1 MLCYL
6 IVTRGDTNVQVKT
19 KGSRQCVHS
28 GVNIKKKAKKENEEG
43 RVS

>member
-6 IVTRGDTNVQVKT
+6 IDTRGDTNVQVKT

-28 GVNIKKKAKKENEEG
+28 GVNIKKKAKRKTKKDA
-43 RVS
+43 